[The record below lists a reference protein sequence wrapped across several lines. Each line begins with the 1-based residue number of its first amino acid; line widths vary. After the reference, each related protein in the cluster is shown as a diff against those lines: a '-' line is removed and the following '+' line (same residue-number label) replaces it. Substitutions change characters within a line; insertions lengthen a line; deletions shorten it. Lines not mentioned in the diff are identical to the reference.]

1 MQSGKEINK
10 VDLWHDL
17 FKWPLSALEFSRV
30 LKIQANDLHRIIII
44 SSFCIADQIP
54 PLLWR
59 ILGKTNLSC
68 LNSSGNKSYLIF
80 YTITTEYDLY
90 CLLPQIAKLIAVQ
103 NLITFCLIY
112 SMQTNFFLSYL
123 HYWMMMVIIMA
134 LISNDF
140 VE

>member
-17 FKWPLSALEFSRV
+17 FKWPLSALEFSGV
-30 LKIQANDLHRIIII
+30 LKIQANDLHRIHSIII

-80 YTITTEYDLY
+80 YTITTEYYLY

-103 NLITFCLIY
+103 NLITSNFSLNLFNANKKKNCL
-112 SMQTNFFLSYL
+112 TF
-123 HYWMMMVIIMA
+123 II
-134 LISNDF
+134 
-140 VE
+140 EWWWW